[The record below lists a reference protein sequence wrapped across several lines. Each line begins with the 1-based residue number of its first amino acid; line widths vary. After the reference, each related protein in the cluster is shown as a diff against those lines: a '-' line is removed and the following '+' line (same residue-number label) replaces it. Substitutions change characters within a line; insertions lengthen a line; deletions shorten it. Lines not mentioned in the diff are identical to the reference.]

1 MAIKIHDWNA
11 EKAITLQP
19 GEENA
24 AILSFRIA
32 NVQGLE
38 YFVEGFDSI
47 KKKLANKENFNG
59 IDFALILSHSAWY
72 IYKALKEAKTK
83 QTV

>member
-19 GEENA
+19 GE
-24 AILSFRIA
+24 
-32 NVQGLE
+32 
-38 YFVEGFDSI
+38 
-47 KKKLANKENFNG
+47 
-59 IDFALILSHSAWY
+59 DFALILSHSAWY